1 MSISPEFWEG
11 ERGGSMGREE
21 LIALCQRLD
30 QKSDDLEARLR
41 RQSSE
46 LDCIQAELV
55 REREARLSIE
65 REKKGLSLLD
75 LLTRSGLTKM
85 VDVEADPQL
94 KRILAG
100 ALKEAILSSLP
111 VDVTTALSQE
121 AVEIDPNTSD

>member
-11 ERGGSMGREE
+11 ERGGSMDREE

-30 QKSDDLEARLR
+30 QRSDELQERLSH
-41 RQSSE
+41 QSSE
-46 LDCIQAELV
+46 LDRIQAELA
-55 REREARLSIE
+55 RERESRLSIE

-85 VDVEADPQL
+85 VDVEADPDLQ
-94 KRILAG
+94 KILGG

-111 VDVTTALSQE
+111 VEVTSSLKQKTD
-121 AVEIDPNTSD
+121 EIDPITSD